1 MRIYYVFFTLLTS
14 LNVNSSKLKSF
25 KLTAS
30 RLLPFTL
37 TENQMKYNTI
47 LNSNTDF
54 LLSVIGPAGSGKT
67 HLACVKAI
75 NQLKENKINKIILTR
90 PVVNVGEE
98 QLGFL
103 PGNVDKKMN
112 PYVRPIYD
120 IFSNY
125 YSLDELNQFIKNGKI
140 EISPLGFMRGR
151 TFTNSFIIADEMQN
165 STPEQMKMLLTRI
178 GLNTCV
184 VLTGDLEQSDLKEKN
199 GLSDLISKMKNQ
211 HSLPDNFHYVQLND
225 TDVMR
230 SEIVNNILKI
240 YNEVN
245 EENNIKNELLNE
257 NITMNVNNTTTTTNN
272 YKCCGNNCT
281 SSLNRNNDAAL
292 IPLHHMRKL
301 VKYNDKYFT
310 NKHDYFL

>member
-257 NITMNVNNTTTTTNN
+257 NITMNVNNTTTTNN